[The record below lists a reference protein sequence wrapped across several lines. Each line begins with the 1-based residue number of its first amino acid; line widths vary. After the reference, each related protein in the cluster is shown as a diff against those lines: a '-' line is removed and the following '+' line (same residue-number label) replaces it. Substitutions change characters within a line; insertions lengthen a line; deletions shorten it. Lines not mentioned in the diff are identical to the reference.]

1 MKLLLV
7 LVFLGLLSSVGI
19 STTLVDIPTFDGS
32 YLECITLK
40 GVAFQAHGGINM
52 GNSKSKY
59 GIDNSV
65 GALVLK
71 DPISSQNLRTFK
83 TEFSFMS
90 TKPGS
95 GLALFLSPFSD
106 AGVPGIIF
114 GLPYKYMA
122 IVFDTRLS
130 SPKANSRLHG
140 VKVLLDED
148 ITPISE
154 TEGDTLNSEILYTVW
169 IVFFEG
175 KISIFLSDSKL
186 RPIEPILECNSAAIG
201 AFIEKFK
208 NFYIGF
214 STSQENYKI
223 YNWKFETSDLNNHYR
238 EVHIP
243 ALEDF
248 SQVLFGVLGIL
259 LMIAIFLGVI
269 CIYAR
274 NRTINDLEEDAEP
287 SYGSVDV
294 PPTSFIELMKNEP
307 PEQGEVLGL
316 PLPMED
322 MWRKDVPPT
331 SYIELMKN
339 VPPEQGEVLGLP
351 LPMEDM
357 WKKKG
362 DDFRH

>member
-140 VKVLLDED
+140 VKV
-148 ITPISE
+148 
-154 TEGDTLNSEILYTVW
+154 
-169 IVFFEG
+169 
-175 KISIFLSDSKL
+175 KL

-214 STSQENYKI
+214 SASQENYKI

>member
-1 MKLLLV
+1 
-7 LVFLGLLSSVGI
+7 
-19 STTLVDIPTFDGS
+19 
-32 YLECITLK
+32 
-40 GVAFQAHGGINM
+40 
-52 GNSKSKY
+52 
-59 GIDNSV
+59 
-65 GALVLK
+65 
-71 DPISSQNLRTFK
+71 
-83 TEFSFMS
+83 MS

-140 VKVLLDED
+140 VKVF
-148 ITPISE
+148 
-154 TEGDTLNSEILYTVW
+154 EILYTVW

-214 STSQENYKI
+214 SASQENYKI

-339 VPPEQGEVLGLP
+339 VPPEQGELIF
-351 LPMEDM
+351 ESI
-357 WKKKG
+357 
-362 DDFRH
+362 